1 MRNLPF
7 FSPQQTPLTA
17 APYGSHNNPMDDNA
31 TPLAD
36 LGLTLL
42 ATAYLAN
49 QIPVL
54 DTPQIALAGRSNVGK
69 STLVNCLAGRK
80 GLAKISATPGKT
92 RSLNFYQT
100 AEAGY
105 CLVDLPGYGYARCSK
120 TERDKWARLVETYLS
135 RTKTLRAVA
144 ALIDCRLP
152 PQRLDLELVA
162 WLRSRNIPLLVV
174 LTKADK
180 CSQRDREARKKMWRE
195 LAQPAVPPILFS
207 GKTGLGREALC
218 RALAATALSPA
229 GPPDA
234 P

>member
-1 MRNLPF
+1 M
-7 FSPQQTPLTA
+7 TG
-17 APYGSHNNPMDDNA
+17 APDGSHNTRMDDN
-31 TPLAD
+31 TPSQTE
-36 LGLTLL
+36 LGLSLF

-54 DTPQIALAGRSNVGK
+54 TTPQIALAGRSNVGK

-100 AEAGY
+100 ANAGY

-120 TERDKWARLVETYLS
+120 SERDKWARLIEGYLS
-135 RTKTLRAVA
+135 RTENLRAVV

-152 PQRLDLELVA
+152 PQRLDLELVS
-162 WLRSRNIPLLVV
+162 WLRSRNIPLLMV

-218 RALAATALSPA
+218 RALAATALSPLET
-229 GPPDA
+229 PVVP
-234 P
+234 